1 MSRQLA
7 ASCFLNARQCMAIDD
22 PPPPS
27 VTLPPFVTLPS
38 GHRSFA
44 HQAHSPLLALPPP
57 APGCLD
63 PPFRSHRA
71 VICPA
76 LRASDC
82 DGAGNER
89 PFDDQFPRNTVT
101 FQLRPW
107 RSATNHPRA
116 LCCPSSP
123 TVRIDKPGKP
133 GKSCTTT
140 GQSARPLRPDIFI
153 AEQSHLHLSA
163 PTEYPG
169 RGTAGNP

>member
-44 HQAHSPLLALPPP
+44 HQAHSPLPALPPP

-63 PPFRSHRA
+63 LLFRGHRA
-71 VICPA
+71 IVCPA

-89 PFDDQFPRNTVT
+89 PFDDQPPRNAVT

-107 RSATNHPRA
+107 RSATNHPGA

-123 TVRIDKPGKP
+123 TARIGKP
-133 GKSCTTT
+133 GTTT

-153 AEQSHLHLSA
+153 AEQSHLPPTA